1 MPVVID
7 FSKKISNYCNKLM
20 NRDLEVIDRV
30 LEDLKQYLVNHIQ
43 VTDKKYAG
51 CFNENGLK

>member
-1 MPVVID
+1 MD
-7 FSKKISNYCNKLM
+7 GNF
-20 NRDLEVIDRV
+20 EVIEEV